1 MKKSELKRK
10 LIEEGFPRNMY
21 SLDGGLPNE
30 AYCLAE
36 EKRFW
41 EVYYSERGIKSG
53 LRRFKTEEQACDTF
67 YELIRDAYEHHYGDC
82 QNGSS

>member
-1 MKKSELKRK
+1 VKKSELKGK
-10 LIEEGFPRNMY
+10 LIEQGFPSNMY

-30 AYCLAE
+30 AYCLVE

-41 EVYYSERGIKSG
+41 EVYYSERGVKSN
-53 LRRFKTEEQACDTF
+53 LRRFETEEQACDTF
-67 YELIRDAYEHHYGDC
+67 YELIREAYEHHYCDR

>member
-1 MKKSELKRK
+1 MRKSELKRK

-36 EKRFW
+36 ENRFW
-41 EVYYSERGIKSG
+41 EVYYSERGVKSN
-53 LRRFKTEEQACDTF
+53 LNRIKTEEQACDTF
-67 YELIRDAYEHHYGDC
+67 YELIREAYEHPCGD
-82 QNGSS
+82 